1 MEYYYKYR
9 SLSNLRWFL
18 DILINKRLYASKYL
32 NLNDPMEGAFCLDKN
47 VSYSTIAELRDDRA
61 NTLICSLSKT
71 HKNGLMWSMYADEH
85 RGCCIELEVT
95 SPKWKRIDVTYT
107 NSLPIITEE
116 NASVDTI
123 LSIKSN
129 QWKHEEEVRFI
140 QIDSNSPYL
149 KIRIKRIYF
158 GMKMNRTDFSFY
170 KNLLKSLGG
179 DIEIIKMKRE
189 DIDFGFNTRT
199 I

>member
-1 MEYYYKYR
+1 MVYYYKYR
-9 SLSNLRWFL
+9 SLSNLRRFL

-32 NLNDPMEGAFCLDKN
+32 NLNDPMEGAFSLDKN
-47 VSYSTIAELRDDRA
+47 VSQGTIARLRDDRA

-170 KNLLKSLGG
+170 KNLLKSLSV
-179 DIEIIKMKRE
+179 DIEIVKMKRE

>member
-1 MEYYYKYR
+1 MECFYKYR
-9 SLSNLRWFL
+9 SLSNLRRFL

-32 NLNDPMEGAFCLDKN
+32 NLNDPMEGAFSFDKS
-47 VSYSTIAELRDDRA
+47 VSQSTIAKLRDDRA

-71 HKNGLMWSMYADEH
+71 YKNGLMWSMYADEH
-85 RGCCIELEVT
+85 RGCCIELEVI
-95 SPKWKRIDVTYT
+95 SKKWKRVDITYT
-107 NSLPIITEE
+107 DSLPIITEE

-140 QIDSNSPYL
+140 QLNGNSPYL
-149 KIRIKRIYF
+149 KIRIKKIYF
-158 GMKMNRTDFSFY
+158 GLKMNRTECSFY
-170 KNLLKSLGG
+170 NNLLKSIDGG
-179 DIEIIKMKRE
+179 IEIVKMKK
-189 DIDFGFNTRT
+189 DDVDFGFNVRT